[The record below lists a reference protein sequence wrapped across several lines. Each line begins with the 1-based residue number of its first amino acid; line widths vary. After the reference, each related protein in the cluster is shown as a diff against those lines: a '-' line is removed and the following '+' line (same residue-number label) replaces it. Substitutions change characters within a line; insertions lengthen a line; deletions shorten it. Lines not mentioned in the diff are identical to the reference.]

1 MKPSYAALLRCSIGG
16 VKARFLLLH
25 RMQGP
30 GAGRADARPSMRRPM
45 SVDTLPVSSSPPPAL
60 AESPARADSDSAWQ
74 RLRTEGLRGLSFRQC
89 LVAAF
94 VLIAVALGG
103 AAAQAMLALEH
114 VALQGRQASQDAA
127 VLTAEVQRLAER
139 TVAMERSARQFLVLD
154 DASLRERFRAA
165 WEDAQATQV
174 ALVMMLTEPGAQPLF
189 AEWAQQ
195 ARIVSELLQGPA
207 RTRPAALRRLTP
219 VFARLHAINEALA
232 VKSQQ
237 AMDRRSD
244 AVLAEL
250 EQQRRLISAQMAGAI
265 VLAALLGLGFGRWLL
280 RPLAQVEAAIG
291 RLGANRFDEAVADVQ
306 GPVDLRR
313 LGRQLEWLRQRLAA
327 LESDKTRFVRHISHE
342 LKTPMA
348 SIREGAS
355 LLRDGVAG
363 PLTPDQTEIVRI
375 LGDNSAVL
383 QRQIEDLLRYQTL
396 ASDSQQLQR
405 QRVDL
410 KALLERVVDEQR
422 LLWQARGLAVR
433 VDAEPC
439 QARVDAEKLGMA
451 LANLL
456 ANALRF
462 SPPGEGIVLALAR
475 SGGRVS
481 IDCIDAG
488 PGVAAEDVERIFD
501 PFYQGRNQAPGAR
514 RGSGIGLSIVREIV
528 QAHGGSCRLLPSDR
542 GAHFRIEIPLDHE
555 ASTT

>member
-1 MKPSYAALLRCSIGG
+1 MPT
-16 VKARFLLLH
+16 H
-25 RMQGP
+25 
-30 GAGRADARPSMRRPM
+30 
-45 SVDTLPVSSSPPPAL
+45 TLDPAL
-60 AESPARADSDSAWQ
+60 APTPSTEPAPSPDSAWQ
-74 RLRTEGLRGLSFRQC
+74 RLRGLSFHQC
-89 LVAAF
+89 LLAAF
-94 VLIAVALGG
+94 LLITAVLGG

-114 VALQGRQASQDAA
+114 VAVQGRQASQDAA
-127 VLTAEVQRLAER
+127 ALTAQGQRLAER

-154 DASLRERFRAA
+154 DASLRDRYEAAWQDAKATQSVLAGLMPDRASPQLFGEWATQADAA
-165 WEDAQATQV
+165 WEVLQN
-174 ALVMMLTEPGAQPLF
+174 PG
-189 AEWAQQ
+189 
-195 ARIVSELLQGPA
+195 RV
-207 RTRPAALRRLTP
+207 RPGALRRLTP
-219 VFARLHAINEALA
+219 VFARLHRLNEMLTEH
-232 VKSQQ
+232 SQQ

-250 EQQRRLISAQMAGAI
+250 EQQRRLISALVLGAI
-265 VLAALLGLGFGRWLL
+265 ALAGLLALGFGHWLL
-280 RPLAQVEAAIG
+280 RPLAHVEAAIG
-291 RLGANRFDEAVADVQ
+291 RLGDNRFDEPVVVR
-306 GPVDLRR
+306 GPADLRR
-313 LGRQLEWLRQRLAA
+313 LGRQLEWLRQRLAT

-348 SIREGAS
+348 SIREGAA

-363 PLTPDQTEIVRI
+363 PLTADQTEIVRI
-375 LGDNSAVL
+375 LGDNSAAL

-405 QRVDL
+405 RPADL
-410 KALLERVVDEQR
+410 QALLARVVDDQR
-422 LLWQARGLAVR
+422 LLWQARGLRVR

-439 QARVDAEKLGMA
+439 TARVDAEKLGVV

-462 SPPGEGIVLALAR
+462 SPPGGVVKLAL
-475 SGGRVS
+475 GQGDGKVC

-542 GAHFRIEIPLDHE
+542 GAHFRIELPH
-555 ASTT
+555 ATTV